1 MPRVFPPI
9 LNLNWGSRFQ
19 RAKGLAEHRRLQ
31 VSLRQ
36 RFRNEKEIGADSWCP
51 PTIRFREFEGQADY
65 TATTKDRKTNSAA
78 QGLTFYDSPFAS
90 YWMRESAQMADS
102 EIIESGDVASR
113 WSSSVI
119 LW

>member
-65 TATTKDRKTNSAA
+65 TAIPLKIVKPTRLRKA
-78 QGLTFYDSPFAS
+78 
-90 YWMRESAQMADS
+90 
-102 EIIESGDVASR
+102 
-113 WSSSVI
+113 
-119 LW
+119 